1 MNESVCL
8 FSKAL
13 RLWLIHILFLST
25 TKQLIMYNLK
35 HFLDN
40 LGICAFDEGLFNLA
54 TIVLA
59 VIMFVVSKSAVADA
73 KRLHHK
79 GQRFLW

>member
-1 MNESVCL
+1 
-8 FSKAL
+8 
-13 RLWLIHILFLST
+13 
-25 TKQLIMYNLK
+25 MYNLK

-40 LGICAFDEGLFNLA
+40 LVVTLCYITLIVCPIFVVLNILGVCAFNSGLFNLA

-59 VIMFVVSKSAVADA
+59 IIMFFVSKSAVEDA
-73 KRLHHK
+73 RRLHHK

>member
-1 MNESVCL
+1 
-8 FSKAL
+8 
-13 RLWLIHILFLST
+13 
-25 TKQLIMYNLK
+25 MYNLK

-40 LGICAFDEGLFNLA
+40 LVVTLCYITLIVCPIYVVLNILGVYAFNSGLFNLA

-59 VIMFVVSKSAVADA
+59 VIMFLVCKSAVEDA
-73 KRLHHK
+73 RRLHHK

>member
-1 MNESVCL
+1 
-8 FSKAL
+8 
-13 RLWLIHILFLST
+13 
-25 TKQLIMYNLK
+25 MYNLK

-40 LGICAFDEGLFNLA
+40 LVVTLCYITLIVCPIYVVLNILGVCAFNSGLFNLA

-59 VIMFVVSKSAVADA
+59 VIMFFVSKSAVADA
-73 KRLHHK
+73 RGAHNK